1 MYKLLIVDDEK
12 FEREGMAEFIAWDHY
27 DIEVVGTA
35 WNGQDGYE
43 KVQEQKPDI
52 VLTDI
57 KMPVM
62 DGLGLIRK
70 LETEYPDI
78 EIIVL
83 SGYGEYE
90 YTSKAMEYG
99 IKHYVLKPCDEEK
112 IIPIVEK
119 VKEEIDK
126 KRGEKSRTTTI
137 QKLLPLAKEQMFRNI
152 LLNREITQRE
162 YTAFTEEVDANAE
175 NVRLLGFRNPRRRFD
190 TLEQFVLENI
200 LTELYGNEEVFLETS
215 ISEDVLFLIDG
226 TDVQKVEASVRR
238 ILLEFSHI
246 SQQPIQVALSDSG
259 NIEAVSRLYTQIR
272 ELFRMGEISGQ
283 QGLLQSDIFSIYEE
297 SSSKF
302 FRYRELQKA
311 EDYAGVLFEVY
322 LANMKMNYRGLSVQQ
337 KKKIYGLA
345 YEVVCEEKKCPSE
358 FDWEYAEEEEWGLLC
373 SMTDLMKEIDISSGK
388 EQIRM
393 RQILLAVYENFQ
405 NTELSIRYLAKEVL
419 YMNEE
424 HFGRV
429 FVRYWN
435 LKFSTWL
442 RKVRIELAK
451 AMIAYVTFGSPGWQN
466 WLDIHRMVSILVK
479 LSVWRP
485 KCHQQNTVSSL
496 RRKKPTVK
504 KSVFFRL
511 ILF

>member
-70 LETEYPDI
+70 LKTEYPDIEIIVLSGQDGYEKVQEQKPDIVLTDIKMPVMDGLGLIRKLKTEYPDI

-126 KRGEKSRTTTI
+126 KRGEKNRTTTI

-226 TDVQKVEASVRR
+226 TDVQKVEASVKR
-238 ILLEFSHI
+238 IMLEFSHI

-272 ELFRMGEISGQ
+272 ELFRMGEISGR
-283 QGLLQSDIFSIYEE
+283 QGLLQPDIFSVYEE

-358 FDWEYAEEEEWGLLC
+358 FDWEHTEEEEWGLLC
-373 SMTDLMKEIDISSGK
+373 SMTDLVAGLKEIDISSGK

-405 NTELSIRYLAKEVL
+405 NTELS
-419 YMNEE
+419 
-424 HFGRV
+424 
-429 FVRYWN
+429 
-435 LKFSTWL
+435 
-442 RKVRIELAK
+442 RKRTDPYA
-451 AMIAYVTFGSPGWQN
+451 ADPA
-466 WLDIHRMVSILVK
+466 
-479 LSVWRP
+479 
-485 KCHQQNTVSSL
+485 CSL
-496 RRKKPTVK
+496 
-504 KSVFFRL
+504 
-511 ILF
+511 

>member
-70 LETEYPDI
+70 LKTEYPDI

-126 KRGEKSRTTTI
+126 KRGEKNRTTTI

-175 NVRLLGFRNPRRRFD
+175 NVRLLGFRNP
-190 TLEQFVLENI
+190 Q
-200 LTELYGNEEVFLETS
+200 
-215 ISEDVLFLIDG
+215 
-226 TDVQKVEASVRR
+226 EA
-238 ILLEFSHI
+238 L
-246 SQQPIQVALSDSG
+246 
-259 NIEAVSRLYTQIR
+259 
-272 ELFRMGEISGQ
+272 
-283 QGLLQSDIFSIYEE
+283 
-297 SSSKF
+297 
-302 FRYRELQKA
+302 
-311 EDYAGVLFEVY
+311 
-322 LANMKMNYRGLSVQQ
+322 
-337 KKKIYGLA
+337 
-345 YEVVCEEKKCPSE
+345 
-358 FDWEYAEEEEWGLLC
+358 
-373 SMTDLMKEIDISSGK
+373 
-388 EQIRM
+388 
-393 RQILLAVYENFQ
+393 
-405 NTELSIRYLAKEVL
+405 
-419 YMNEE
+419 
-424 HFGRV
+424 
-429 FVRYWN
+429 
-435 LKFSTWL
+435 
-442 RKVRIELAK
+442 
-451 AMIAYVTFGSPGWQN
+451 
-466 WLDIHRMVSILVK
+466 
-479 LSVWRP
+479 
-485 KCHQQNTVSSL
+485 
-496 RRKKPTVK
+496 
-504 KSVFFRL
+504 
-511 ILF
+511 

>member
-70 LETEYPDI
+70 LKTEYPDI

-358 FDWEYAEEEEWGLLC
+358 FDWEHAEEEEWGLLC
-373 SMTDLMKEIDISSGK
+373 SMTDLVAGLKEINISSGK

-429 FVRYWN
+429 FVRCWN

-451 AMIAYVTFGSPGWQN
+451 AMIAYVPDIRVSRLAELVGYSPDGQYFSKAF
-466 WLDIHRMVSILVK
+466 RMETKMSPTEYSEQFK
-479 LSVWRP
+479 E
-485 KCHQQNTVSSL
+485 
-496 RRKKPTVK
+496 KKTDG
-504 KSVFFRL
+504 
-511 ILF
+511 